1 MFSKLK
7 GYLRRLSTP
16 KKETNYQPK
25 ETSYGDIKVSY
36 VGSVKVNNSL
46 IHDSSIIL
54 QISYER
60 NMQDADKDRNF
71 EIIGLVTTLSKQC
84 EQFDPNSFERIF
96 EGKTKCGRENC
107 KNCIYYAEIPLN
119 RDSVKTGEP

>member
-1 MFSKLK
+1 MWCNTCSAAH
-7 GYLRRLSTP
+7 
-16 KKETNYQPK
+16 ET
-25 ETSYGDIKVSY
+25 
-36 VGSVKVNNSL
+36 
-46 IHDSSIIL
+46 
-54 QISYER
+54 
-60 NMQDADKDRNF
+60 DKDRNF

-84 EQFDPNSFERIF
+84 EQFNPNSFERIF